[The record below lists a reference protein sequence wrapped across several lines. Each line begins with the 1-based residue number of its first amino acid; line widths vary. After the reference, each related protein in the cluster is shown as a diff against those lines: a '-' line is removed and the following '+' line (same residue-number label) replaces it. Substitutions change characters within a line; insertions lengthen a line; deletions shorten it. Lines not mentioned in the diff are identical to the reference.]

1 MAKAELTLRA
11 GSSTGVQFRLMEGIS
26 GVNLADRGT
35 VELWL
40 RDVAGGTVGFST
52 EGTKLSINGTAG
64 GSVLWTPGTGDLVA
78 GSAPYK
84 AYFKAYASSS
94 AWEFYPEDS
103 ELTINVREA
112 F

>member
-11 GSSTGVQFRLMEGIS
+11 SSSTGVQFRLMEGIS
-26 GVNLADRGT
+26 GVDLTGKGT
-35 VELWL
+35 VQLWL
-40 RDVAGGTVGFST
+40 RDVAGGTSKTDNLTG
-52 EGTKLSINGTAG
+52 KLSVNGTAG

-84 AYFKAYASSS
+84 AYFKVIES
-94 AWEFYPEDS
+94 ATSWSFYPEDS
-103 ELTINVREA
+103 ELTVNVREA